1 MNVDLERKLRHLRLG
16 GFVEALPVRTQE
28 AVHNHLAHVEFLE
41 LLVEDEL
48 ARRRQFLFQRRLKQA
63 QLPQLRTIEG
73 FDWDFNPKLPKA
85 LILDLATLRFI
96 PERSGALI
104 LGAAGLGKS
113 HICIGIAMR
122 AIEAGYAVLY
132 RSAFDLAEDL
142 AEAAATGTRKE
153 LIGRLSGV
161 DLLIL
166 EDLGGRRLPATAG
179 EDLLEVF
186 SRRYET
192 GATILTSNRPIED
205 FGEVLGDNV
214 AAGVL
219 LDRFLHHAE
228 VVQLNRQE
236 LPPPRPPAPPGRSH
250 RPGYRGGQGPSNL
263 TGHIG
268 VKAMTHSNTSNT
280 STACERMSQPT
291 QVAGFDLITGGRF

>member
-1 MNVDLERKLRHLRLG
+1 VNVDLERKLRHLRLS
-16 GFVEALPVRTQE
+16 GFVQALPVRTQE
-28 AVHNHLAHVEFLE
+28 AIHNHLAHIEFLE

-48 ARRRQFLFQRRLKQA
+48 ARRRDLLFQRRLKQA
-63 QLPQLRTIEG
+63 QLPQVKTLDG
-73 FDWDFNPKLPKA
+73 FDWDFNPKLPKP

-96 PERSGALI
+96 PERGGALI

-113 HICIGIAMR
+113 HICISIAVR
-122 AIEAGYAVLY
+122 AIEAGYTVLY

-142 AEAAATGTRKE
+142 AEAAATGTRKD
-153 LIGRLSGV
+153 LIGRLSRV

-205 FGEVLGDNV
+205 FGEMLGDNV

-228 VVQLNRQE
+228 VVQLAGKSYRLHDRQ
-236 LPPPRPPAPPGRSH
+236 RRKSTVTGSSTIPARISPVSGS
-250 RPGYRGGQGPSNL
+250 
-263 TGHIG
+263 
-268 VKAMTHSNTSNT
+268 
-280 STACERMSQPT
+280 
-291 QVAGFDLITGGRF
+291 